1 MTYKMRT
8 YLHMPVEAIGDHY
21 EIGYQIGEQTAE
33 LLKQRLKGLTFGSAY
48 VPRSTWPSPEEY
60 NVENYKQREPE
71 RHAEWAKMVREL
83 PEWIK
88 EELRGVSDGA
98 KVAYEKVLTEPSH
111 FPLMFGGGASMA
123 EDCNGFVAFGDATR
137 GGRTLIAGNS
147 EGTTAGRPWLNVYS
161 LQNPRGMSQVY
172 AHSNPGCI
180 GCRAGVNQDGLAI
193 WGNGVSTFPDEYGYV
208 GYDHHITRRTVL
220 ETCSSVDEAI
230 DCLRKMK
237 RLGGSRV
244 FIGDTERGVVVE
256 YTSKHLAVVDPER
269 HYQGGASPS
278 FSNPEMGA
286 YHRVFVDETDH
297 RFTYGLAL
305 KRGLFR
311 TERIHE
317 LLEERYGRLTPEMAP
332 VICGD
337 HGGRGT
343 GLIRNDMNGA
353 CLQGSDYTICVHGS
367 KSGDA
372 YHTSSWGVVLEPDL
386 RRMYIAWGS
395 PCQAEFVG
403 YRVPS

>member
-21 EIGYQIGEQTAE
+21 EIGFQIGEQNAE
-33 LLKQRLKGLTFGSAY
+33 LLQQRLKGLTFGSAY

-123 EDCNGFVAFGDATR
+123 EDCNGFVAFGDATQ

-147 EGTTAGRPWLNVYS
+147 EGTTAGRRGLNVYS
-161 LQNPRGMSQVY
+161 LRNPRGMSQVY

-256 YTSKHLAVVDPER
+256 YTSKHLAIIDPER
-269 HYQGGASPS
+269 QYQGGASPS
-278 FSNPEMGA
+278 FSNPEMRA
-286 YHRVFVDETDH
+286 YHRVFVDETDP

-317 LLEERYGRLTPEMAP
+317 LLEEHYGRLTPEMAP

-343 GLIRNDMNGA
+343 GLIRNDMDGA